1 MTKETAHYIHRES
14 GDIKEFVK
22 GKQPKGYEFLPPM
35 QRYLD
40 EDGKFHLRVQLE
52 DCVVDISESDVPREA
67 LAQEGEIVENGA
79 KQSVEPV
86 TE

>member
-1 MTKETAHYIHRES
+1 MSKKAYYIHRDS

-35 QRYLD
+35 HRYLD

-52 DCVVDISESDVPREA
+52 DCVVDISESDVPRDA
-67 LAQEGEIVENGA
+67 LAQESEIVENGA

>member
-67 LAQEGEIVENGA
+67 LAQEGEIVESGE
-79 KQSVEPV
+79 KQHVESA
-86 TE
+86 TK